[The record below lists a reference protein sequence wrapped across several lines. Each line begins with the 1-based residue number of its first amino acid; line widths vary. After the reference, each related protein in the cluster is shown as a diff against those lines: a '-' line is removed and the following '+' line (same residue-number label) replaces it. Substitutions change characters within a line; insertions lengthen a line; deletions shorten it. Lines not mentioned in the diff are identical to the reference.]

1 MSVIALPAP
10 ARWRLSL
17 DRGRPFVNPVFDYL
31 LVGGVLSLLVLAELK
46 RGDTSVLTPWLKQNL
61 WTLVLFS
68 NSAHFAASTVRLY
81 SKPGAFRSLRF
92 LTMALPLVSLVVL
105 AAFLVFAQDIG
116 RHLQS
121 LYFTWS
127 PYHYS
132 AQAYGLSV
140 MYAYRSGESW
150 SAGSKRWFRA
160 ACFAP
165 FLHAFLVAP
174 GAGLDW
180 VLPVASLPPG
190 LQSARVWLAS
200 AVWGLSFVLPFAVFA
215 WHQLGGIKRLPLI
228 SLLIMATNSVWL
240 TAMTYV
246 DAQAWLGAVTV
257 FHGIQYLAI
266 VLIFHVRERLKAPE
280 NARPWWQH
288 AAGFY
293 LACLVLGYLLFQAW
307 PQFFVLLGFPFAESM
322 LLVIALV
329 NVHHF
334 IVDAFIWRLRRD
346 PNYAVVAAAPAT

>member
-1 MSVIALPAP
+1 MSAIALPAA

-17 DRGRPFVNPVFDYL
+17 DRGRPFVNPVVDYL
-31 LVGGVLSLLVLAELK
+31 LIGGFMSLLVLAELK
-46 RGDTSVLTPWLKQNL
+46 RGDASVLTPWLKQNL

-81 SKPGAFRSLRF
+81 SKPGAFKSLRF
-92 LTMALPLVSLVVL
+92 LTMGLPLVSLLVL
-105 AAFLVFAQDIG
+105 GAFLLFAGDIG
-116 RHLQS
+116 RHLQA

-150 SAGSKRWFRA
+150 SAGNKRWLRA
-160 ACFAP
+160 ACFVP

-174 GAGLDW
+174 GVGLDW
-180 VLPVASLPPG
+180 VLPAVRLQPVAETAR
-190 LQSARVWLAS
+190 QSLAS
-200 AVWGLSFVLPFAVFA
+200 GLWALSFVLPFGVFA

-228 SLLIMATNSVWL
+228 SLLIMASNSVWL
-240 TAMTYV
+240 TSISYV
-246 DAQAWLGAVTV
+246 DVQAWLGAVTI

-266 VLIFHVRERLKAPE
+266 VLIFHVRERLKAPG

-293 LACLVLGYLLFQAW
+293 LVCLALGYLLFQAW

-329 NVHHF
+329 NIHHF
-334 IVDAFIWRLRRD
+334 VVDAFIWRLRRD
-346 PNYAVVAAAPAT
+346 PNYAVVAAASAT